1 MWVIGDIFAI
11 FVPKI
16 SLRPLRGRNIFKIIN
31 NDYARMSVGVI
42 PFSERSTED
51 KKKSAVR
58 SDYLFNPKDGAKV
71 LLLEKISRILF

>member
-1 MWVIGDIFAI
+1 
-11 FVPKI
+11 
-16 SLRPLRGRNIFKIIN
+16 
-31 NDYARMSVGVI
+31 MSVGVI

-71 LLLEKISRILF
+71 LLLVGGVK